1 MSKCQIYYKFSK
13 KLLKCKTIFLFHKI
27 NNKSSSTISRPV
39 FFPLIIITWKYQ
51 HDISGIKNTS
61 ETNLR
66 LISLQK
72 KQDKTK

>member
-13 KLLKCKTIFLFHKI
+13 KLLKCKTFLDFTKLIIKI
-27 NNKSSSTISRPV
+27 SSTISQPV